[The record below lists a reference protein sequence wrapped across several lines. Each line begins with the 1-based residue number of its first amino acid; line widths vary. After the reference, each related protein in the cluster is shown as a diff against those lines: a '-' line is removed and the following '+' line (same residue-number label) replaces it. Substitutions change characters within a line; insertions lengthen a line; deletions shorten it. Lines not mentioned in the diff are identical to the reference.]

1 MSTDTKE
8 RIASTALDLFHANGY
23 SATGV
28 LDITRA
34 AGVPKGSFYH
44 FFESKEALAVEAVKL
59 YEATVKYELLDTA
72 ETSPLGRIQAHLSYV
87 TKMAEAENFQRGC
100 LLGNFSNEMPSQSA
114 AVTAVVEQS
123 LDLWTGKLAA
133 AIAAAQNEGEIANHS
148 DPRRLAGFIIASF
161 EGAVARS
168 KLTRSRAPLDGF
180 LETVYSDVLA

>member
-1 MSTDTKE
+1 MSTGTKE

-44 FFESKEALAVEAVKL
+44 FFESKEALAVETVKL
-59 YEATVKYELLDTA
+59 YEATIQYELLDSGEA
-72 ETSPLGRIQAHLSYV
+72 SPLGRIRAHLSFI

-123 LDLWTGKLAA
+123 LELWTGKLAVV
-133 AIAAAQNEGEIANHS
+133 IEAAQNDGEISNHS

-168 KLTRSRAPLDGF
+168 KLTRSSAPLDGF

>member
-1 MSTDTKE
+1 MSTGTKE
-8 RIASTALDLFHANGY
+8 RIASTALNLFHANGY

-44 FFESKEALAVEAVKL
+44 FFESKEALAVETVKL
-59 YEATVKYELLDTA
+59 YEATIKYELLDSA
-72 ETSPLGRIQAHLSYV
+72 EASPLGRIRAHLSFI
-87 TKMAEAENFQRGC
+87 TEMAEVENFQRGC

-114 AVTAVVEQS
+114 AVTSVVEQS
-123 LDLWTGKLAA
+123 LELWTGKLAA
-133 AIAAAQNEGEIANHS
+133 AIEGAQKEGEISSHS

>member
-1 MSTDTKE
+1 MSTDTKD

-44 FFESKEALAVEAVKL
+44 FFESKEALAVETVRL
-59 YEATVKYELLDTA
+59 YEATIKYELLETA
-72 ETSPLGRIQAHLSYV
+72 QASPLGRIRAHLSYI

-123 LDLWTGKLAA
+123 LELWTDKLAA
-133 AIAAAQNEGEIANHS
+133 AIAASQAEGEIANRS
-148 DPRRLAGFIIASF
+148 DPQRLAGFIIASF

-168 KLTRSRAPLDGF
+168 KLTRSRTPLDGF

>member
-1 MSTDTKE
+1 MSTDTRD
-8 RIASTALDLFHANGY
+8 RILSTALELFHANGY

-44 FFESKEALAVEAVKL
+44 FFPSKEALAVE
-59 YEATVKYELLDTA
+59 TVKQYRGSVRYEVL
-72 ETSPLGRIQAHLSYV
+72 ETPGKSPLGRIREHLAYI
-87 TKMAEAENFQRGC
+87 TTMAEAEDFQRGC

-114 AVTAVVEQS
+114 VVTDVVEQS
-123 LDLWTGKLAA
+123 LALWTDKLAA
-133 AIAAAQNEGEIANHS
+133 AIAEAQAKEEIANRS

-161 EGAVARS
+161 EGAAARS
-168 KLTRSRAPLDGF
+168 KVTRSRAPLDGF